1 MNAPAGTLPETIA
14 SQVIVYPV
22 SQTMIAD
29 LRVKYADVPQD
40 LSHKDS
46 YEYVRKAVGELKK
59 YRTAVEARRKELK
72 ADALEYGRKVDAA
85 AKELTEGL
93 VSIEEPLATAK
104 KDYDTAEEV
113 RKREIALAE
122 ERRVDGINE
131 RIAGVRAAVTAHISS
146 SSAAISTVI
155 SEISALI
162 PCTWADEFAGKA
174 EEAITDTLG
183 KLTELMQMK
192 EQQEQAE
199 EIRKR
204 EEAQR
209 AKEEEERKAR
219 EEEERKA
226 EKARIEEENRKL
238 AEERRLIEEE
248 KEKIR
253 KEQEEKDA
261 AAAAEKAKMQA
272 EIEALKK
279 AAEPKPEPVVEK
291 VAEKVEQAPAPKG
304 SRDRTDPN
312 PVFTED
318 YRAAGNAM
326 LEIIGSRTFTKALL
340 DAIIAGAIPHI
351 TYTGA

>member
-1 MNAPAGTLPETIA
+1 MNAPAATMPEKIT

-22 SQTMIAD
+22 SQNMIAE

-85 AKELTEGL
+85 AKELTEGI

-104 KDYDTAEEV
+104 KDYDTAEEIK
-113 RKREIALAE
+113 KREAALAE

-131 RIAGVRAAVTAHISS
+131 RIAQVRAAVTAHISS
-146 SSAAISTVI
+146 SSATISTI
-155 SEISALI
+155 IGEISALT
-162 PCTWADEFAGKA
+162 PCAWADEFAGKA
-174 EEAITDTLG
+174 EEAINDTLG
-183 KLTELMQMK
+183 KLSELMQMK

-219 EEEERKA
+219 EEEERRA

-248 KEKIR
+248 KAKM
-253 KEQEEKDA
+253 
-261 AAAAEKAKMQA
+261 AAEKAAVEEARLREKA
-272 EIEALKK
+272 ELERREA
-279 AAEPKPEPVVEK
+279 ARAEEAKQRLLDEEAKRNPPPPCTPVI
-291 VAEKVEQAPAPKG
+291 
-304 SRDRTDPN
+304 TDQ
-312 PVFTED
+312 

-326 LEIIGSRTFTKALL
+326 LQIINNKIITKNLL
-340 DAIIAGAIPHI
+340 DAIIAGTIPHI

>member
-1 MNAPAGTLPETIA
+1 MNAPAATLPEKITN
-14 SQVIVYPV
+14 QVIVYPV
-22 SQTMIAD
+22 SQQMIAD

-59 YRTAVEARRKELK
+59 LRTSVESRRKELK

-85 AKELTEGL
+85 AKELTEGI

-131 RIAGVRAAVTAHISS
+131 RIAGVKAAVTAHISS
-146 SSAAISTVI
+146 RSAAIATVI
-155 SEISALI
+155 SEISALM

-174 EEAITDTLG
+174 EEAIADTLG

-199 EIRKR
+199 EIRQR

-226 EKARIEEENRKL
+226 EKARIEEENKKL

-248 KEKIR
+248 KAKIL
-253 KEQEEKDA
+253 KEREAKEA
-261 AAAAEKAKMQA
+261 AAAAEREKLQK

-291 VAEKVEQAPAPKG
+291 VAEKVEQAMAPKEAQQQATPVV
-304 SRDRTDPN
+304 TDQ
-312 PVFTED
+312 

-326 LEIIGSRTFTKALL
+326 LQHINNKIITKNLL
-340 DAIIAGAIPHI
+340 DAIIAGTIPHI